1 MRGISEFFLRYIAI
15 CCRTGKFDNGRVC
28 IGTGPRLETAQDLML
43 RLKNLL
49 AFQGQDPDYSHSRS
63 TSTEV
68 KINGVTVTAF
78 PSYNSSSLRGY
89 TNVRFLMFDEVAWW
103 PAFQASEIMGVIT
116 GYVSKPNSD
125 PHVILSLLPTNLR
138 H

>member
-1 MRGISEFFLRYIAI
+1 
-15 CCRTGKFDNGRVC
+15 
-28 IGTGPRLETAQDLML
+28 ML

-78 PSYNSSSLRGY
+78 ASYNSSSLRGY